1 MLDRP
6 AATILPFRAPA
17 RRAPGSRMRD
27 RSLTCD
33 PGARR
38 DNVVPLRKTVPAPAA
53 PAQRGMRR
61 PERVMLV
68 PPPGGE
74 AA

>member
-6 AATILPFRAPA
+6 AATILPFRAS
-17 RRAPGSRMRD
+17 RRATGSRTRD
-27 RSLTCD
+27 RSLICNPD
-33 PGARR
+33 AGR
-38 DNVVPLRKTVPAPAA
+38 DNVVPLRKSVIVPAG

-61 PERVMLV
+61 PERVVLV